1 MENNSPYLIVGL
13 GNPGKKY
20 SMTRHNIGAFV
31 VESFARELGVSMKAY
46 TKFDGFVCSTILEE
60 KKVIF
65 LIPTTYMN
73 LSGTAVKKCIDYY
86 NVSLD
91 KVLILSDDTY
101 IPFSDVRFKMGGSAG
116 GHNGLKNIE
125 YCLGTNKYSRLRI
138 GIGEK
143 QTEDLADYVL
153 QRFTKEEESKM
164 NDITDKCI
172 QEVKVKF
179 LATSEKKK
187 IDKQK
192 EDLRS
197 N

>member
-1 MENNSPYLIVGL
+1 MDNNSPLLIVGL
-13 GNPGKKY
+13 GNPGKEY
-20 SMTRHNIGAFV
+20 SKTRHNIGAFV
-31 VESFARELGVSMKAY
+31 VECFVRFLGVSMKSSA
-46 TKFDGFVCSTILEE
+46 KLDGLIGSTLIDE

-73 LSGTAVKKCIDYY
+73 LSGKAVRKCIDYY
-86 NVSLD
+86 TIALSN
-91 KVLILSDDTY
+91 VLILSDDTY
-101 IPFSDVRFKMGGSAG
+101 IPFAEVRLKMGGSAG
-116 GHNGLKNIE
+116 GHNGLKDIE
-125 YCLGTNKYSRLRI
+125 NCLGTNKYPRLRI

-153 QRFTKEEESKM
+153 QRFSKEEEAKM
-164 NDITDKCI
+164 DDIAEKCI
-172 QEVKVKF
+172 QEIKTKF
-179 LATSEKKK
+179 LVRSEQNQ